1 MWVDIHKVFDSFFLI
16 RMREEL
22 GKPVLKEEG
31 ERRGTD
37 AQNEERINK
46 NKGTCLAFVFKEIHI
61 EFP

>member
-1 MWVDIHKVFDSFFLI
+1 
-16 RMREEL
+16 MREEL